1 MLEVLLWTVVG
12 GFVVGA
18 LARLA
23 VPGPDPMPWWATIL
37 LGVAGSLVGAVFAS
51 LLDFPLGGGFFFAVG
66 GAIAVLVFHRIVVQK
81 RPITGP
87 RSGRRFR

>member
-1 MLEVLLWTVVG
+1 VTLALLIFLAIG

-37 LGVAGSLVGAVFAS
+37 LGVAGMWIGGVLAAVFLGSGPGFIFS
-51 LLDFPLGGGFFFAVG
+51 LLA
-66 GAIAVLVFHRIVVQK
+66 AVLLLIAYRKLVQK
-81 RPITGP
+81 RPLTGP
-87 RSGRRFR
+87 AAHRLP